1 MPAGGHAAIPATFGD
16 VTVEWC
22 RARIQDRFDD
32 LLVEV
37 GATGVQDGR
46 FGTTA
51 RLSLTWAHG
60 QGPPTMIVK
69 LASASPRTR
78 QAGRLHRTYEVET
91 GFYQDMARHVGAHVA
106 HCYFAAY
113 DQDTGGYCLLLEDIT
128 GAVQGD
134 QVAGSPPG
142 HVLTALTELA
152 RLHASTF
159 GDERLRV
166 LPWLRGRSPV
176 ITSHA
181 AAAMALRW
189 SRRFTTRLADSLHR
203 DIPQALDLLSA
214 SAPAYGGS
222 PSPSPSPSPEVGV
235 ALVHGDF
242 RSENLLFRAGHA
254 VVLDWQTAGQGA
266 AMADV
271 SYFIGTSA
279 ADAGEPARHARYLD
293 HYLAQLRAEG
303 AVPDQDQCWRDYRAY
318 AFGGLIMAIV
328 GWVLVDRTPRGDD
341 VFAAMANRAAS
352 HAIQVIRA

>member
-1 MPAGGHAAIPATFGD
+1 MPAGGHTPIPATFGD

-22 RARIQDRFDD
+22 RARIQDCFDD

-37 GATGVQDGR
+37 GATAVQDGQ

-51 RLSLTWAHG
+51 RLSLTWAYG

-78 QAGRLHRTYEVET
+78 RAGRLYRTYEVEA
-91 GFYQDMARHVGAHVA
+91 GFYRDMAGRVGARVP
-106 HCYFAAY
+106 HCYFAGY
-113 DQDTGGYCLLLEDIT
+113 EPDTDGYCLLLEDIT
-128 GAVQGD
+128 GAAAGD
-134 QVAGSPPG
+134 QVAGSPPE

-176 ITSHA
+176 ITSRA

-189 SRRFTTRLADSLHR
+189 SRPFTARLADLLHR
-203 DIPQALDLLSA
+203 DIGRALDLLSA

-222 PSPSPSPSPEVGV
+222 PPPEAGV

-242 RSENLLFRAGHA
+242 RSENLLFRPGQA
-254 VVLDWQTAGQGA
+254 VVLDWQTAGTGA
-266 AMADV
+266 AIADV

-279 ADAGEPARHARYLD
+279 ADTREPTRHARYLG

-303 AVPDQDQCWRDYRAY
+303 AVPEPDPCWRDYRAY
-318 AFGGLIMAIV
+318 AFGGLIMAII

-352 HAIQVIRA
+352 HAIQVSRA